1 MCRNEEM
8 ILSIQVIVF
17 GDVHDLTS
25 RLKVINRVS
34 RKALQLNL
42 SKQSCHLLYPLTS
55 FVYVIIVLKKKRG
68 LEKTTI
74 QCKSEATPH
83 FPFFVFYRARLSWIF
98 FNVVLS
104 NSS

>member
-55 FVYVIIVLKKKRG
+55 FVYVIIVLKKKVDWRK
-68 LEKTTI
+68 LQYSVKVKQLLI
-74 QCKSEATPH
+74 SH
-83 FPFFVFYRARLSWIF
+83 FLSSTEPDFLGFFLMWS
-98 FNVVLS
+98 
-104 NSS
+104 